1 MRQPCTRRT
10 ALKRIGAGLAWA
22 WLLPRQP
29 LAGTGG
35 LLRMPIPATGETLP
49 AIGLGTW
56 RTFNVGSDRRM
67 LDARTEVVRAFFAHG
82 GGLVDSSPM
91 YGSAPDLMGHALE
104 VLGHP
109 DTLFAA
115 EKVWSPAGGNAYAQ
129 FNALLERWRVRRFDL
144 VQVHNLVDWRAQL
157 VALRQMKAEGKLRYI
172 GITTSHGRRHR
183 EFEQVMADEAL
194 DFVQLTYN
202 LTHREAENRLLPLA
216 LERGLAVIA
225 NRPYDGGRLV
235 KWLKRSEP
243 VPEWARQAFGCRTW
257 ADYLLR
263 FIVSHPAVTCAIP
276 ATTRVDHLE
285 ENMAAGLGS
294 LPSPEVRARMVRHV
308 ESL

>member
-1 MRQPCTRRT
+1 MACLPTRFAFARDGRRT
-10 ALKRIGAGLAWA
+10 LKN
-22 WLLPRQP
+22 
-29 LAGTGG
+29 
-35 LLRMPIPATGETLP
+35 IPVSGETLP

-56 RTFNVGSDRRM
+56 RTFNVGSDSRM
-67 LDARTEVVRAFFAHG
+67 LDDRTEVVRAFFAHG

-115 EKVWSPAGGNAYAQ
+115 EKVWSPAGGDAYEQ
-129 FNALLERWRVRRFDL
+129 FNELLERWRVRRFDL
-144 VQVHNLVDWRAQL
+144 VQVHNLVDWREQL
-157 VALRQMKAEGKLRYI
+157 EALRQMKAEGKLRYI

-243 VPEWARQAFGCRTW
+243 VPEWASQAFGCRTW